1 MGSPVTFNY
10 NETEQALA
18 NDLFQRHYNDL
29 VVIARARRRRS
40 NRNQT
45 LATIDI
51 LHESFIRLNKAK
63 KWESREHFINA
74 AALAIRNVI
83 IDYARRKKATK
94 RDGGVKLTD
103 QEYDK
108 AVMPEYWESSEQLIQ
123 ISNLM
128 DKLKT
133 QNARWMRIVDAR
145 YFCGFTE
152 DETAG
157 ILKLSP
163 RTVRRDW
170 QDARAWMA
178 ERILA

>member
-1 MGSPVTFNY
+1 MSFDY
-10 NETEQALA
+10 DEDEQSLA
-18 NDLFQRHYNDL
+18 RQLFQENYDEL

-45 LATIDI
+45 LSTIDI
-51 LHESFIRLNKAK
+51 LHESFIRLNKSRT
-63 KWESREHFINA
+63 WETRDHFVNA

-83 IDYARRKKATK
+83 IDYARRKNASK
-94 RDGGVKLTD
+94 RSNCAKSVSRPEEAGL
-103 QEYDK
+103 
-108 AVMPEYWESSEQLIQ
+108 MPEFWETSEQIVQ
-123 ISNLM
+123 ISHLM

-133 QNARWMRIVDAR
+133 QNSRWMRVVDAR

-178 ERILA
+178 DKMELHTV